1 MNAILVVNKPINY
14 TSRDVVNKI
23 SKIFNEKKVGHTGTL
38 DPIATG
44 VLVVCLG
51 KYTKLDLKLTS
62 MEKEYIATMRLG
74 LKTDTM
80 DITGNVLKK
89 ESKNIPIKDI
99 KEVFKSFP
107 SQYEQTVP
115 KYSAVKVNGK
125 KLYEYARENIEV
137 ELPKR
142 VVKIFSLELVSYEND
157 LLTFKTKVSKGTYI
171 RSLIEDIANRLG
183 TIATMQSLIRT
194 KQGKFNIENSYTLEQ
209 IENNDYKFL
218 DIKDALGYEIIDGTN
233 DKKKYLN
240 GNKVEKKLKD
250 GYYFIKIDGEI
261 KSIYYFENKIG
272 KQDIML

>member
-62 MEKEYIATMRLG
+62 MEKEYVATMKLG

-80 DITGNVLKK
+80 DITGNVIKK
-89 ESKNIPIKDI
+89 ESKNITIENIKD
-99 KEVFKSFP
+99 VFKTFP
-107 SQYEQTVP
+107 SEYKQTVP

-171 RSLIEDIANRLG
+171 RSLIEDIAIRLG
-183 TIATMQSLIRT
+183 TVATMQSLIRT
-194 KQGKFNIENSYTLEQ
+194 KQGKFNIENSYTLDQ

-218 DIKDALGYEIIDGTN
+218 DIEDALGYEIIDGTN

-240 GNKVEKKLKD
+240 GNKVKKNLND

-272 KQDIML
+272 KPDIML

>member
-89 ESKNIPIKDI
+89 ETKNITIKDI

-107 SQYEQTVP
+107 SQYKQTVP

-157 LLTFKTKVSKGTYI
+157 LLTFKTRVSKGTYI

-218 DIKDALGYEIIDGTN
+218 DVKDALGYEIIDGTN

-272 KQDIML
+272 KLDIML